1 MAEWKKIIVSG
12 SEAHLLNVTASGLA
26 PSGNDELLKAGSNGE
41 LELSGI
47 TLSADGGITGSSFT
61 GSFTGDGSGLTGVAA
76 TSFDIDALSAGT
88 TIEGTDQFIYSDGG
102 TEKKVA
108 YSVISSSIYGGVSG
122 DATIAAGGALT
133 IAADSVENSMLANM
147 SRGTVKVGGT
157 SNAPTDLDAKTS
169 GQILVGDGTDI
180 NSVAVS
186 GDVTL
191 ANDGAVTIA
200 NDAVDNNKLANIAR
214 GSVKVGGTGN
224 APTDLDAK
232 TSGQILVG
240 DGTDIVSVA
249 VSGDVTLAADGAV
262 TIANDA
268 VETAMIAHSLGTAG
282 THQFTGSFS
291 GDGSGLTGL
300 DTTLSISGSSGGG
313 SVALGSQVLTIA
325 GTANEITAT
334 AANQTITIG
343 LPDDVTIGG
352 NLNVLGTTTT
362 INTANLLVED
372 RFALFNS
379 GSASGDGGFIV
390 QTESDFS
397 GVALGYDDSEGRFGL
412 QIGTKLAQNAGTL
425 APDAYIASVVTSAD
439 ANYQKN
445 GNIRV
450 ESGDIYIYVE

>member
-12 SEAHLLNVTASGLA
+12 SEAHLLNVTASNLT
-26 PSGNDELLKAGSNGE
+26 NDNLVVAGTGGK
-41 LELSGI
+41 LESSGI
-47 TLSADGGITGSSFT
+47 TWDGTSLAGITNITNSGGVGNSHITGSFT
-61 GSFTGDGSGLTGVAA
+61 GSFIGDGSSLTGVSGEFPSTALNGTSLAA
-76 TSFDIDALSAGT
+76 TKFFVNDGDSKFVSGSQVGDYV
-88 TIEGTDQFIYSDGG
+88 YS
-102 TEKKVA
+102 
-108 YSVISSSIYGGVSG
+108 GVSG

-133 IAADSVENSMLANM
+133 IASTAVETGM
-147 SRGTVKVGGT
+147 
-157 SNAPTDLDAKTS
+157 
-169 GQILVGDGTDI
+169 
-180 NSVAVS
+180 
-186 GDVTL
+186 
-191 ANDGAVTIA
+191 IA
-200 NDAVDNNKLANIAR
+200 NDAV
-214 GSVKVGGTGN
+214 T
-224 APTDLDAK
+224 TAK
-232 TSGQILVG
+232 
-240 DGTDIVSVA
+240 
-249 VSGDVTLAADGAV
+249 
-262 TIANDA
+262 
-268 VETAMIAHSLGTAG
+268 IAHSLGTMG

-291 GDGSGLTGL
+291 GSFVGTTDLPDLTDGNGIADFTYDGSGTATVALDLDGSTLTVGSDGVKISDGGVGTTQIADSL
-300 DTTLSISGSSGGG
+300 GNMGENSFTGSFSGSFTGDGSALTNLNVDTTLEISGSSGGG
-313 SVALGSQVLTIA
+313 SVALGSEVLTIA
-325 GTANEITAT
+325 GTTNEITAT

-343 LPDDVTIGG
+343 LPNDVTIAG

-412 QIGTKLAQNAGTL
+412 QIGTKLAQNATEI